1 MYDNHTYNSRLKP
14 YARALRND
22 MTKAEACLWKY
33 ALRARQMKGYTF
45 RRQRPIGPYIAD
57 FACLDLMLVIEVDG
71 LTHLF
76 EETQIKDARKERY
89 LENLGYTVLRFK
101 DEDVLKSMNQVI
113 DAIERTIDRLAPL
126 LKGVRRPEEDTPASG
141 G

>member
-1 MYDNHTYNSRLKP
+1 
-14 YARALRND
+14 

-33 ALRARQMKGYTF
+33 ALRTRQMKGYPF

-71 LTHLF
+71 LTHFF
-76 EETQIKDARKERY
+76 EETQIKDLRKEQY
-89 LENLGYTVLRFK
+89 LENLGYTILRFK

-113 DAIERTIDRLAPL
+113 DTIEKTIDKLVPL
-126 LKGVRRPEEDTPASG
+126 SEGVAEGRGRIIHPQLLPAG
-141 G
+141 DNTNH